1 MKKIIVLVC
10 ILIASSLMYAQKTI
24 KMESEGGV
32 YKIPCVVNGARMKMI
47 FDTGASSV
55 SLSMSI
61 ANFLYENEY
70 ITKEDI
76 IGKGKSQTASG
87 DIVDHITINLKDI
100 EIAGLHLR
108 NIKATV
114 IDGQNAPLLLGQT
127 AIQALGSVT
136 INGNYLVINDAPNGN
151 LSDSEI
157 GKLRKE
163 YLDHIS
169 FGSYYAAKEPL
180 LKLKGNGKFEIADY
194 NALSLCHLECEEYEE
209 CIENCKE
216 MLLRNDAQD
225 NLSYVVDAQIYIGDS
240 YYYLGKFKQAIPYY
254 QKIMSYTGNDVS
266 MDNLSH
272 TLKYLAKSY
281 GRIGNKKSCTDT
293 FNMLIA
299 VHGMQNFDLKAP
311 TKETSMK
318 YKGQKFVKQLSEDFA
333 AIAEMCILGYLDVKP
348 SGSLSSAIRFLCDYL
363 GYDMRKVLKGSIK
376 GTNPELANLLFDR
389 GLYESNSDE
398 AMPYIRLAAAWG
410 SQDAQKFISEYEYRI
425 GQ

>member
-1 MKKIIVLVC
+1 MKKVIVLMC

-136 INGNYLVINDAPNGN
+136 INGNYLVI
-151 LSDSEI
+151 
-157 GKLRKE
+157 
-163 YLDHIS
+163 
-169 FGSYYAAKEPL
+169 
-180 LKLKGNGKFEIADY
+180 
-194 NALSLCHLECEEYEE
+194 
-209 CIENCKE
+209 
-216 MLLRNDAQD
+216 
-225 NLSYVVDAQIYIGDS
+225 
-240 YYYLGKFKQAIPYY
+240 
-254 QKIMSYTGNDVS
+254 
-266 MDNLSH
+266 
-272 TLKYLAKSY
+272 
-281 GRIGNKKSCTDT
+281 
-293 FNMLIA
+293 
-299 VHGMQNFDLKAP
+299 
-311 TKETSMK
+311 
-318 YKGQKFVKQLSEDFA
+318 
-333 AIAEMCILGYLDVKP
+333 
-348 SGSLSSAIRFLCDYL
+348 
-363 GYDMRKVLKGSIK
+363 
-376 GTNPELANLLFDR
+376 
-389 GLYESNSDE
+389 
-398 AMPYIRLAAAWG
+398 
-410 SQDAQKFISEYEYRI
+410 
-425 GQ
+425 

>member
-1 MKKIIVLVC
+1 MC

-151 LSDSEI
+151 LSDLEI
-157 GKLRKE
+157 NKLREE
-163 YLDHIS
+163 YLKHIS
-169 FGSYYAAKEPL
+169 WSSYYAAKDAL
-180 LKLKGNGKFEIADY
+180 LKLKENGKFEIANY
-194 NALSLCHLECEEYEE
+194 NALSLCYFECDEYEE
-209 CIENCKE
+209 CIKNCKE
-216 MLLRNDAQD
+216 MLSKEESQDFLRYIVNAQF
-225 NLSYVVDAQIYIGDS
+225 YIADS
-240 YYYLGKFKQAIPYY
+240 YFNLKEYKQAIPYY
-254 QKIMSYTGNDVS
+254 QKIMSYTAKE
-266 MDNLSH
+266 LSEEDTDH
-272 TLKYLAKSY
+272 TLRALAKAY
-281 GRIGNKKSCTDT
+281 GFIGNKKSCNDT
-293 FNMLIA
+293 FNMLVAI
-299 VHGMQNFDLKAP
+299 HGMQKIDLNAS
-311 TKETSMK
+311 TKETSKK

-333 AIAEMCILGYLDVKP
+333 AIAAMCVLGYLDVKP
-348 SGSLSSAIRFLCDYL
+348 STPLNSAIRFLCDYL

-376 GTNPELANLLFDR
+376 GINPELANLLFDR

-398 AMPYIRLAAAWG
+398 AMPFIRLAAAWG
-410 SQDAQKFISEYEYRI
+410 SHDAQKFISEYEYRI